1 MKKIVTKNFQKAQS
15 AHTGYHSC
23 TKKFCSIDPWK
34 ENKVGAGCEL
44 TVPLLVVAV
53 VVAGVVV
60 LHAPVELVPDDGIRV
75 NLNVRFNFAFF
86 RANAIS
92 LGYC

>member
-1 MKKIVTKNFQKAQS
+1 M
-15 AHTGYHSC
+15 
-23 TKKFCSIDPWK
+23 
-34 ENKVGAGCEL
+34 

-75 NLNVRFNFAFF
+75 NFNVRFNFAFF